1 MIFINS
7 PFHQSVPEPDEIV
20 MDWLLGELEL
30 FLNDTFCDNDLVFL
44 EELWSF
50 SNKVSELTNLDESKN
65 SQNTTKKK

>member
-7 PFHQSVPEPDEIV
+7 PFHLSVPEPDEIV

-30 FLNDTFCDNDLVFL
+30 FLNDAFCDKVLVFL

-50 SNKVSELTNLDESKN
+50 SNNVSEEINLDESEE
-65 SQNTTKKK
+65 